1 MAAATALCALA
12 LAPAAGAADWLPAFD
27 LGGTGVRDAGMT
39 PSGDIVFVINTAGG
53 PALRFRPAGGPLG
66 PVEQPFP
73 AGASAVR
80 ADVDSQ
86 GNAVLVWTRAG
97 TAELRVRRRNGTLT
111 DVQTLQA
118 GVAEGTPELAVSGDG
133 HAAVAWIASDAG
145 RAGAARTRAPDGTLG
160 PVQAVTVA
168 AEKTRSIDLDIDA
181 AGNATFAWTT
191 PDAPP
196 NTKIKARRLTF
207 ATQTL
212 SAVLDVSIPVSP
224 ELSDTERVV
233 VDPAGNATLVWRHST
248 ATLSLVET
256 RQLSAAGALG
266 TTQVVSTTGFSAQS
280 HDVAVDDAGR
290 ARITWAEHSGT
301 DPFQPVTCFSA
312 VGSSCGAKL
321 TLGPGPSLST
331 SIAVGPAGDALVG
344 FAASGTAPGQVRVL
358 PRPGGGPALAA
369 RTLGP
374 AAQLPLLGADTE
386 GNGVAVWDEGGAAR
400 AEGFDN
406 APPVVQAL
414 SIPAVIERTDPV
426 AATATVRDVWGAAVA
441 WSFGDGGSADGAAVQ
456 HAFARTGT
464 FEVRATATDGTGA
477 TASAT
482 AAVTV
487 RDTRA
492 PALGKVTMRRTRF
505 RAARA
510 ATPVS
515 AAAAARRRPVP
526 RGSDLRFSLGE
537 DAAVT
542 IAVQRRTIGRRAGRA
557 CRRARG
563 AVPRSRRCVRFV
575 SAGRTLRRA
584 LGAGRRRV
592 AFTGRIG
599 RRALAAGRYRVR
611 VQATDAARNRSGVRT
626 TAFTILR

>member
-1 MAAATALCALA
+1 MCALA

-27 LGGTGVRDAGMT
+27 LGATGVRDAGMT
-39 PSGDIVFVINTAGG
+39 PGGDIVLVVNTAAG

-66 PVEQPFP
+66 PLEQPVP
-73 AGASAVR
+73 AGAGGVR
-80 ADVDSQ
+80 VDLDAQ
-86 GNAVLVWTRAG
+86 GNVYLVWTRAG
-97 TAELRVRRRNGTLT
+97 TAEMRVRRRDGILT
-111 DVQTLQA
+111 DIQTLQS
-118 GVAEGTPELAVSGDG
+118 GVLEGTLALAVSGDG
-133 HAAVAWIASDAG
+133 HAAVAWVASDVG
-145 RAGAARTRAPDGTLG
+145 RAGGARTRAPDGTLG
-160 PVQAVTVA
+160 PAQAVTVA
-168 AEKTRSIDLDIDA
+168 AEKTRTIDADVDA
-181 AGNATFAWTT
+181 AGNVTFAWTT

-196 NTKIKARRLTF
+196 NTKIKARRLAF
-207 ATQTL
+207 ETQTL
-212 SAVLDVSIPVSP
+212 SAVLPVSTP
-224 ELSDTERVV
+224 PVGELSDTERVV
-233 VDPAGNATLVWRHST
+233 VDPAGDATLVWRHLT
-248 ATLSLVET
+248 AAASLVET
-256 RQLSAAGALG
+256 RQLSAAGTLG
-266 TTQVVSTTGFSAQS
+266 TTQVLTAAGDTSQF

-290 ARITWAEHSGT
+290 ARITWVEHTAGGS

-321 TLGPGPSLST
+321 TLGAGPSLST

-358 PRPGGGPALAA
+358 PRPGGGAALVAH
-369 RTLGP
+369 TLGP
-374 AAQLPLLGADTE
+374 AAQLPLLGADSE
-386 GNGVAVWDEGGAAR
+386 GNGVAVWDEGGAAK

-426 AATATVRDVWGAAVA
+426 AATATVRDVWGATVA

-477 TASAT
+477 TAAVT

-492 PALGKVTMRRTRF
+492 PALGRVTMRRTRF
-505 RAARA
+505 RVARS

-515 AAAAARRRPVP
+515 AAARRRQVP
-526 RGSDLRFSLGE
+526 RGSDLRFTLGE

-542 IAVQRRTIGRRAGRA
+542 IAVQRRTVGRRVGRA
-557 CRRARG
+557 CRQARG
-563 AVPRSRRCVRFV
+563 VVPRARRCVRFV
-575 SAGRTLRRA
+575 SAGRTLRRTLA
-584 LGAGRRRV
+584 AGRRRV

-599 RRALAAGRYRVR
+599 RRALAPGRYRVR

-626 TAFTILR
+626 KAFTVVR